1 VSSGY
6 GAASSLVVV
15 LVWVYY
21 AGLIF
26 FFGAEF
32 TQVYANTYGTG
43 VKPDKEAM
51 VVEDKSS
58 RATGEKHNAQEPSV
72 QRQQEKAKRGS
83 PSHTKTQ
90 APQ

>member
-1 VSSGY
+1 
-6 GAASSLVVV
+6 VVV

-43 VKPDKEAM
+43 VKPRKEAM
-51 VVEDKSS
+51 AVEDK
-58 RATGEKHNAQEPSV
+58 TGRVKDEGHNAQEPWAHR
-72 QRQQEKAKRGS
+72 QRAEANSRS
-83 PSHTKTQ
+83 PSHTKPQ